1 MRDRGRKD
9 TRVVINAAAALQWT
23 KKLRDQPA
31 ERRAVVAVAAVEA
44 AVAAVPAKSK
54 HS

>member
-1 MRDRGRKD
+1 MRDRGRKG

-31 ERRAVVAVAAVEA
+31 ERRAVVAVAVEA

>member
-31 ERRAVVAVAAVEA
+31 ERRAVAAVAV
-44 AVAAVPAKSK
+44 VAAVPAKSK